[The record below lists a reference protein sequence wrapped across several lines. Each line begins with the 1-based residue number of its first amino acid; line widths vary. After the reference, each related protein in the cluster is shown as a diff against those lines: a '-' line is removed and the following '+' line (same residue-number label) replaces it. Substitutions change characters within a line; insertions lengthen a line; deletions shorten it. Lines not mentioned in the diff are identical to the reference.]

1 MLGAASVTSVVL
13 VLLWVI
19 FALYSASVLFWLFE
33 VAVLARGQTVPGDE
47 LVYGEEDVQVRI
59 LTIGAEAVV
68 QATVDSVPD
77 GVTDVR
83 VIAERDIEIDGAT
96 VHVVP
101 EEFEC
106 EATHKGRALEWA
118 RRNVPCTREFVLYLD
133 EDTIVQQFTGLPD
146 ADVVQITEMP
156 MFTGSWVAYLSETF
170 RIGYQYEQRAFGRF
184 EYPLYAWGGGIAVRK
199 SLEDQVT
206 WNAETITEDT
216 NFVWRAVRH
225 RDVDFRVLNLK
236 FRNQAPPTLRGMF
249 RQRRRWFSGT
259 QHSSDILPRR
269 YRAFLSFRMIAWAL
283 SPVIPLISLFLLL
296 FPQYVPQATTY
307 FFGSIAA
314 FSVLFVVTL
323 VGVAVYIH
331 HERIT
336 LLALPL
342 TPILVVLNTVG
353 ALWGWVS
360 PVQTF
365 AVTEKVAPKKE
376 RITAETDLVSPEA
389 LEAINPWLEE
399 GDLANH
405 DGEETLITDGGFE
418 DGFLWP

>member
-1 MLGAASVTSVVL
+1 
-13 VLLWVI
+13 
-19 FALYSASVLFWLFE
+19 
-33 VAVLARGQTVPGDE
+33 
-47 LVYGEEDVQVRI
+47 
-59 LTIGAEAVV
+59 
-68 QATVDSVPD
+68 
-77 GVTDVR
+77 
-83 VIAERDIEIDGAT
+83 
-96 VHVVP
+96 
-101 EEFEC
+101 
-106 EATHKGRALEWA
+106 
-118 RRNVPCTREFVLYLD
+118 
-133 EDTIVQQFTGLPD
+133 
-146 ADVVQITEMP
+146 
-156 MFTGSWVAYLSETF
+156 
-170 RIGYQYEQRAFGRF
+170 
-184 EYPLYAWGGGIAVRK
+184 
-199 SLEDQVT
+199 
-206 WNAETITEDT
+206 
-216 NFVWRAVRH
+216 
-225 RDVDFRVLNLK
+225 
-236 FRNQAPPTLRGMF
+236 
-249 RQRRRWFSGT
+249 
-259 QHSSDILPRR
+259 
-269 YRAFLSFRMIAWAL
+269 
-283 SPVIPLISLFLLL
+283 LFLLL